1 MSQRVG
7 QGCFVA
13 QVYAASVRQDE
24 GETAAVDE
32 RQFGMRQHCACC
44 VLEDGAH
51 VEESLPAREAVAATA
66 NKLPIRRE

>member
-24 GETAAVDE
+24 GETAAVNE
-32 RQFGMRQHCACC
+32 RQFSVRQRCACC

-51 VEESLPAREAVAATA
+51 VEESLPSRDAVAASSD
-66 NKLPIRRE
+66 KLPIR